1 MTERN
6 KRERIHSYA
15 QSQESCY
22 LPPGNFFY
30 PDRKCRQRN
39 KKVETKEE
47 RRKTN
52 QKRERHKLQ
61 HEEEEEV
68 EEIPSKL
75 WRFFIWHF

>member
-15 QSQESCY
+15 QSQESCH

-39 KKVETKEE
+39 KKVKTKKE
-47 RRKTN
+47 RRKMS
-52 QKRERHKLQ
+52 QKREHHELEHK
-61 HEEEEEV
+61 EGKEV
-68 EEIPSKL
+68 EEIPPKFC
-75 WRFFIWHF
+75 RFFIWHF